1 MSQFCA
7 RVSFFFSERAIGL
20 TFLQT
25 TGPSWRG
32 FSSIPSNLIVDED
45 CTLFNDE
52 VDSSQEEIVQLD
64 ENRTFEFP
72 DTIPIVSTSNP
83 ESEKDLVSP
92 NRSIWGVP
100 IRSDIVHRIVCWQRA
115 GWRQGTSKTKSRG
128 EVRGGGRKPWT
139 QKGTGRARHGSI
151 RSPIWRGG
159 GHAHAKR
166 PKDWSHKL
174 NRKLRRMGMC
184 VALSSKLAE
193 GNLLLVDE
201 AKVSEPKTREIVSF
215 LEKHNLSDEDTNG
228 VLLLDHVLDSDF
240 ARASQN
246 MSQNEFYATDV
257 EDVIRD
263 TNVYD
268 IILRER
274 LVVTKAAFDYIE
286 EHLPEQVA
294 RAGLAVKSD
303 MN

>member
-1 MSQFCA
+1 MST
-7 RVSFFFSERAIGL
+7 RA
-20 TFLQT
+20 QT
-25 TGPSWRG
+25 TFPASRRG
-32 FSSIPSNLIVDED
+32 FCSVPSNLIVDED
-45 CTLFNDE
+45 CTLFDDDVDE
-52 VDSSQEEIVQLD
+52 IDSVEGEQINLMNESG
-64 ENRTFEFP
+64 NFEFP
-72 DTIPIVSTSNP
+72 DTIPIVSSTDP
-83 ESEKDLVSP
+83 ESETDSVSP
-92 NRSIWGVP
+92 NRSVWGVP
-100 IRSDIVHRIVCWQRA
+100 IRSDIVHRVVCWQRA

-128 EVRGGGRKPWT
+128 EVRGGGRKPWV

-166 PKDWSHKL
+166 PKDWSHKI

-193 GNLLLVDE
+193 GNLLLLDE
-201 AKVSEPKTREIVSF
+201 AKVKEPKTREIVSF

-228 VLLLDHVLDSDF
+228 VLLLDHMLESDF
-240 ARASQN
+240 AQASQN
-246 MSQNEFYATDV
+246 ISQKTFYATNV

-274 LVVTKAAFDYIE
+274 LVITKAAYDYIE
-286 EHLPEQVA
+286 EHLAERVG
-294 RAGLAVKSD
+294 RAGLMDSFGD
-303 MN
+303 N